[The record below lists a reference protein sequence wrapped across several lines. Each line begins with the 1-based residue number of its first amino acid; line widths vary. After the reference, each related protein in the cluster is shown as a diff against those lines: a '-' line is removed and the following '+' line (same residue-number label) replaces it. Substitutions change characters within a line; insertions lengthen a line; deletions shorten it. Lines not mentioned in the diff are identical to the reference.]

1 MPAHVTVSGMTLQ
14 RIGLVVHEGKAVAR
28 QAGQA
33 VRDWGQ
39 AHDVAVVGVDV
50 WHEASSGDD
59 TVRRNARDEAAEA
72 GYPDLIVT
80 IGGDGTFLRG
90 ARIAAVTDAAVL
102 GVDVGRVGFLTE
114 VGVDDLTR
122 ALEAVR
128 DETAIIEERLTLN
141 MRASRPLEIPP
152 GIEAFVRF
160 GRGPK
165 LPPPPVRTSTVD
177 EVGWGVGLDVM
188 ALNDVV
194 FEKLARDRQASL
206 AVYVTGRLFA
216 SYSADA
222 LVVSSPTGST
232 AYSFAAGGPVLSPR
246 ANAIVFTPVAPHMI
260 FDRSLVL
267 AGDEPVAVR
276 VLQHSGQVAVSVD
289 GQLRGVLDPG
299 DWCAVYGGRRPARL
313 VRLCPSDFLGR
324 LRSRFGLADAAAAAA
339 DGEAP
344 MDYRPNTPPPAD
356 VRHLYTAPPV
366 TE

>member
-1 MPAHVTVSGMTLQ
+1 MTLQ
-14 RIGLVVHEGKAVAR
+14 RIGIVVHEGKAVAR
-28 QAGQA
+28 DTAQT
-33 VRDWGQ
+33 VREWAAQHGIP
-39 AHDVAVVGVDV
+39 VVGVDV
-50 WHEASSGDD
+50 WHEAESGDD
-59 TVRRNARDEAAEA
+59 GGTRRNARDEAAEA

-90 ARIAAVTDAAVL
+90 ARIAAVTEAAVL

-122 ALEAVR
+122 ALDAVR

-141 MRASRPLEIPP
+141 MRASRPMEIPP
-152 GIEAFVRF
+152 GIEGFIRY

-165 LPPPPVRTSTVD
+165 LPPPPVRASLPD
-177 EVGWGVGLDVM
+177 DVGWGVGLDVM

-206 AVYVTGRLFA
+206 AVYVANRLFA

-222 LVVSSPTGST
+222 LVVSTPTGST

-246 ANAIVFTPVAPHMI
+246 ADAIVFTPVAPHMI

-267 AGDEPVAVR
+267 AADEAVAVR
-276 VLQHSGQVAVSVD
+276 VLNHSGQVAVSVD

-299 DWCAVYGGRRPARL
+299 DWFAVYGGRRRARL
-313 VRLCPSDFLGR
+313 VRLRPSDFLGR
-324 LRSRFGLADAAAAAA
+324 LRSRFGLADSAAAAA
-339 DGEAP
+339 DGDSPLEYHPEA
-344 MDYRPNTPPPAD
+344 PPPAD
-356 VRHLYTAPPV
+356 IRHLYIAPPV
-366 TE
+366 TEI

>member
-1 MPAHVTVSGMTLQ
+1 MTLQ

-28 QAGQA
+28 AAGQT
-33 VRDWGQ
+33 VREWGQ
-39 AHDVAVVGVDV
+39 AHDIPVVGVDV
-50 WHEASSGDD
+50 WHESPSGSGS
-59 TVRRNARDEAAEA
+59 TRRNARDEATEA
-72 GYPDLIVT
+72 GFPDLIVT

-90 ARIAAVTDAAVL
+90 ARIAAVTDACVL

-114 VGVDDLTR
+114 VGVDDLTP
-122 ALEAVR
+122 ALDAVR
-128 DETAIIEERLTLN
+128 DGTAIIEERLTLN
-141 MRASRPLEIPP
+141 MRASRPLEIPE
-152 GIEAFVRF
+152 GIEALVRY

-165 LPPPPVRTSTVD
+165 LPPPPVRPGTVD

-206 AVYVTGRLFA
+206 AVYVAGRLFA

-276 VLQHSGQVAVSVD
+276 VLQHSGQVAVSID

-299 DWCAVYGGRRPARL
+299 DWCAAYGGRRPARL
-313 VRLCPSDFLGR
+313 VRLHPSDFLGR

-339 DGEAP
+339 DGDSP
-344 MDYRPNTPPPAD
+344 MEYRPDGPPPSD
-356 VRHLYTAPPV
+356 VQHLYIPPRSD
-366 TE
+366 TDPA

>member
-1 MPAHVTVSGMTLQ
+1 MGTVAAMTIQ
-14 RIGLVVHEGKAVAR
+14 RVGIVVHEGKAVAR
-28 QAGQA
+28 EAAAA
-33 VRDWGQ
+33 VRAW
-39 AHDVAVVGVDV
+39 AEEHHLPAVSVDV
-50 WHEASSGDD
+50 WHDD
-59 TVRRNARDEAAEA
+59 DLGRRNARDEAAEA
-72 GYPDLIVT
+72 GSPDLIVT

-90 ARIAAVTDAAVL
+90 ARIAAITDAAVL

-114 VGVDDLTR
+114 VGVDDVIR

-128 DETAIIEERLTLN
+128 TGTAVIEERLTLS
-141 MRASRPLEIPP
+141 MRASRPLEIPK
-152 GIEAFVRF
+152 GVEGLLRY
-160 GRGPK
+160 GRGPM
-165 LPPPPVRTSTVD
+165 LPPPPVRASLPAD
-177 EVGWGVGLDVM
+177 VGWGVGLDVM

-206 AVYVTGRLFA
+206 AVYVGGRLFA

-246 ANAIVFTPVAPHMI
+246 VAGIVFTPVAPHMI

-267 AGDEPVAVR
+267 GADEVVGVR

-299 DWCAVYGGRRPARL
+299 DWVAVFAGQQRSRL
-313 VRLCPSDFLGR
+313 VRLCPSDFFAR

-339 DGEAP
+339 DGSAP
-344 MDYRPNTPPPAD
+344 LEYRPDAPRPTEIA
-356 VRHLYTAPPV
+356 HLYLAPPI
-366 TE
+366 EAGDR

>member
-1 MPAHVTVSGMTLQ
+1 MTLQ
-14 RIGLVVHEGKAVAR
+14 RIGTVVHEGKQVAR
-28 QAGQA
+28 DAAQT

-39 AHDVAVVGVDV
+39 AHGVAVVGVDV
-50 WHEASSGDD
+50 WNKS
-59 TVRRNARDEAAEA
+59 RRNARDEAADA

-90 ARIAAVTDAAVL
+90 ARIAAVTEAAVL

-114 VGVDDLTR
+114 VGVDELTQ
-122 ALEAVR
+122 ALDAIH
-128 DETAIIEERLTLN
+128 DETAIIEERMTLN
-141 MRASRPLEIPP
+141 MRASRALDIPS
-152 GIEAFVRF
+152 GIDGLLHY
-160 GRGPK
+160 GRGPR
-165 LPPPPVRTSTVD
+165 LPPPPVRAASVD

-206 AVYVTGRLFA
+206 AVYVASRLFA

-246 ANAIVFTPVAPHMI
+246 AEAIVFTPVAPHMI
-260 FDRSLVL
+260 FNRSLVL
-267 AGDEPVAVR
+267 AADEPVGIR
-276 VLQHSGQVAVSVD
+276 VLNHSGQVAVSVD

-299 DWCAVYGGRRPARL
+299 DWFAVYAGRRRARL
-313 VRLCPSDFLGR
+313 VRLHPSDFVGR

-339 DGEAP
+339 DESAP
-344 MDYRPNTPPPAD
+344 LEYRPDTPPPAD
-356 VRHLYTAPPV
+356 LRHLYIAPPV
-366 TE
+366 EQTL

>member
-1 MPAHVTVSGMTLQ
+1 MTLQ
-14 RIGLVVHEGKAVAR
+14 RIGLVVHEGKTVAR
-28 QAGQA
+28 
-33 VRDWGQ
+33 D
-39 AHDVAVVGVDV
+39 
-50 WHEASSGDD
+50 
-59 TVRRNARDEAAEA
+59 
-72 GYPDLIVT
+72 
-80 IGGDGTFLRG
+80 

-122 ALEAVR
+122 ALDAVR

-141 MRASRPLEIPP
+141 MRASRPMEIPA
-152 GIEAFVRF
+152 GIEGLLRY

-165 LPPPPVRTSTVD
+165 LPPPPVRASRPGD
-177 EVGWGVGLDVM
+177 VGWGVGLDVM

-206 AVYVTGRLFA
+206 AVYVAGRLFA

-246 ANAIVFTPVAPHMI
+246 VDAIVFTPVAPHMI

-267 AGDEPVAVR
+267 AADEAVAVR

-299 DWCAVYGGRRPARL
+299 DWFAVYAGRHRARL

-324 LRSRFGLADAAAAAA
+324 LRSRFGLADAVAAAA
-339 DGEAP
+339 DGSAP
-344 MDYRPNTPPPAD
+344 LEYRPDVPAPD
-356 VRHLYTAPPV
+356 DIRHLYLAPSLAKS
-366 TE
+366 